1 MAPGFRAAAIAAM
14 AAASLGT
21 LALAPT
27 APQAA
32 ADHIVTWNGKYVL
45 TVAADAKT
53 GTSMAATQQESA
65 HRGNYTIS
73 TSCSSMVCIAT
84 VNDPPPPRN
93 QYMPKW
99 MEFVWNGGEWVRDMN
114 WKWDCRL
121 ADGAIEYDPA
131 KSITVYEPGPDGI
144 LTGDFHT
151 DIFSG
156 ACQGTVD
163 IPVTAA
169 PVPPVI

>member
-1 MAPGFRAAAIAAM
+1 MAPGFRAAAIAVL
-14 AAASLGT
+14 AASLGT
-21 LALAPT
+21 LAPA

-45 TVAADAKT
+45 THSADAKT
-53 GTSMAATQQESA
+53 GTSMAAKQRELA
-65 HRGNYTIS
+65 HRGSYTIS
-73 TSCSSMVCIAT
+73 TSCSSSVCIAT

-99 MEFVWNGGEWVRDMN
+99 MEFVWNGGEWVRDMD
-114 WKWDCRL
+114 WKWDCL
-121 ADGAIEYDPA
+121 LPDGTIEYDPA
-131 KSITVYEPGPDGI
+131 KSVTVYEPGPDGI

-156 ACQGTVD
+156 ACKGTVD
-163 IPVTAA
+163 MPVTAA